1 MKNVKQKIADKLI
14 TYLQGLGDMDDMNH
28 IVIQAPPGYGK
39 TMLGFHLSEIFYK
52 LGLIKVINNTINALL
67 PNYRRIEHQPPA
79 ARRAKAAGRR
89 HFPWF
94 GARW

>member
-1 MKNVKQKIADKLI
+1 MQVKKTITNKLI

-52 LGLIKVINNTINALL
+52 LGLLKYLL
-67 PNYRRIEHQPPA
+67 RIQMICQI
-79 ARRAKAAGRR
+79 
-89 HFPWF
+89 
-94 GARW
+94 